1 MKRILLFFVTILLF
15 STCKKEYSV
24 GDMKDPCT
32 CYGDEVCTEQY
43 VSLIIDLK
51 DQYKDP
57 IVLDEYYS
65 TILET
70 GEKIN
75 LQDVGLDSLR
85 RKSGRYPIWEDKL
98 MSLTGRCAKQIEFTG
113 LREGREIVK
122 KTFLIGHDCCHV
134 KITLGDPN
142 VIIPK

>member
-1 MKRILLFFVTILLF
+1 MKRILLFFVTTLLF
-15 STCKKEYSV
+15 STCKKEDRV
-24 GDMKDPCT
+24 GDMKDPCA

-51 DQYKDP
+51 DQYKEP

-75 LQDVGLDSLR
+75 LQNAGLDSLR
-85 RKSGRYPIWEDKL
+85 TKSGQYPIWEDKL
-98 MSLTGRCAKQIEFTG
+98 LSLTGRCAKQIEFTG
-113 LREGREIVK
+113 LQEGKEIVK
-122 KTFLIGHDCCHV
+122 KTFSIGHDCCHV

-142 VIIPK
+142 VIVPK